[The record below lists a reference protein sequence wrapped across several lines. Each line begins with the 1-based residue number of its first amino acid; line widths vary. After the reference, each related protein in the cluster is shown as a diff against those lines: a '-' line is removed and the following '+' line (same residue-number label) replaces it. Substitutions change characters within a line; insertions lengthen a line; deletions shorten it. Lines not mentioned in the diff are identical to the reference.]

1 MKGKFSKRVLMSV
14 ASFAICIAIAV
25 ASLAL
30 PAVGASERTVN
41 VDFGTVLNEDYL
53 GIGDNYWVGPYDYK
67 NTGMMD
73 AYQTVNDKHNNVLK
87 PASVRMM
94 FFPHWLVN
102 RDLSEEEQEA
112 NYMNGIYYFE
122 SEEFKA
128 FVRKSKSISDGGG
141 SICLN
146 MGGGLTD
153 DVLSWWGIKHVTRQ
167 AGGKS
172 APDDLGQ
179 FAHFTTAIIQRL
191 LDEGVNVKYLSF
203 YNEINNGCYEAFF
216 DKRIYWTEMIRDI
229 HFALED
235 AGLRDDIKIFA
246 TELTGYYDSEDN
258 EVIGNTMQI
267 AYDTLIVPG
276 YADYLNT
283 HTYQGTRTAE
293 QLLKD
298 LTSNI
303 ENVKAKFSQTR
314 LFANEFGSYTPNGG
328 ENANSMEFNMSDL
341 TIIINESN
349 LGYGGSAGWFWLGD
363 RIPAPLNM
371 GHADVAS
378 GMSSQPSYGLA
389 LVSENYNARG
399 LAMRY
404 IPRNSK
410 VVKSTPDSNDINSA
424 VYVKGEDTTVLLEI
438 EPSKD
443 TRELKVNLGSAYAGK
458 TFGIHYDSM
467 GNDTNRDGHDDAI
480 TFADSTLLA
489 TRSEERMV
497 GPDGYLRWTIP
508 ADEHNLN
515 VVMTT
520 LAEQVQV
527 EFDMEEVSV
536 AAGGSV
542 NISVKDV
549 YGVEGDAV
557 DFEIYDFSAVG
568 EADDYQLADAGTLAS
583 IGTLSNVTDN
593 SVTFN
598 ASSELKRGDVIAI
611 KATPRA
617 AMSDDVA
624 GYGIAIIRVG
634 EYITYYR
641 ADCITKGQDKIPVK
655 YAIGEVTDLKAY
667 TVDGMDFGGW
677 YLTED
682 FSGDPVTKTD
692 ASWNNTTVLYGKFT
706 EKE

>member
-1 MKGKFSKRVLMSV
+1 MKGKFSKRALMSI
-14 ASFAICIAIAV
+14 ASFAICIVIAV

-30 PAVGASERTVN
+30 PAVGASTRTVT
-41 VDFGTVLNEDYL
+41 VDFDTVWNEDYL
-53 GIGDNYWVGPYDYK
+53 GIGDNYWVGPYSYK
-67 NTGMMD
+67 DTGMMD

-87 PASVRMM
+87 PAYVRMM
-94 FFPHWLVN
+94 FFPHWLVD
-102 RDLSEEEQEA
+102 RSLTEEEQEA
-112 NYMNGIYYFE
+112 NYMAGNYYFE

-146 MGGGLTD
+146 MGGGLTE
-153 DVLSWWGIKHVTRQ
+153 DVLSWWGIEHVTRQ

-179 FAHFTTAIIQRL
+179 FAHFTTAIIERL
-191 LDEGVNVKYLSF
+191 LAEGVNVKYLSF
-203 YNEINNGCYEAFF
+203 YNEINNGCFEAFF

-229 HFALED
+229 HFALTD
-235 AGLRDDIKIFA
+235 ADLRDDIKIFA
-246 TELTGYYDSEDN
+246 TEIVGYYDSEDN
-258 EVIGNTMQI
+258 EVIGNTMKI
-267 AYDTLIVPG
+267 AYEQLIVPG
-276 YADYLNT
+276 YADYLNS
-283 HTYQGTRTAE
+283 HTYQATRTDE
-293 QLLKD
+293 EMLKD
-298 LTSNI
+298 LTSNVN
-303 ENVKAKFSQTR
+303 NVKEKFPLTR
-314 LFANEFGSYTPNGG
+314 LFANEFGGYTPGGG

-363 RIPAPLNM
+363 RIPEPLNM

-378 GMSSQPSYGLA
+378 GMSSQPSYGLK

-424 VYVKGEDTTVLLEI
+424 VYVKGDDTTILLEI
-438 EPSKD
+438 APSD
-443 TRELKVNLGSAYAGK
+443 TERTLKVNLGTAYAGK
-458 TFGIHYDSM
+458 NFGVHFDSM

-489 TRSEERMV
+489 TRSGTVTVDEN
-497 GPDGYLRWTIP
+497 GYLDWTIP
-508 ADEHNLN
+508 TDEHNLN

-520 LAEQVQV
+520 LPEQVQV

-536 AAGGSV
+536 SAGGSV

-549 YGVEGDAV
+549 YGVNSDAV
-557 DFEIYDFSAVG
+557 DFELYDFSAVG
-568 EADDYQLADAGTLAS
+568 EADDYQLATDFTNV
-583 IGTLSNVTDN
+583 GTLSNITDT

-598 ASSELKRGDVIAI
+598 ANADLKRGDVIAI
-611 KATPRA
+611 KATPKA
-617 AMSDDVA
+617 AMTEDVA

-634 EYITYYR
+634 EYVTYYR
-641 ADCITKGQDKIPVK
+641 ADCITKAADKIPVK
-655 YAIGEVTDLKAY
+655 YAIGEETDLKAY
-667 TVDGMDFGGW
+667 TVDKMDFGGW
-677 YLTED
+677 YLTPD
-682 FSGDPVTKTD
+682 YSGDPVTKTGAD
-692 ASWNNTTVLYGKFT
+692 WNNTTVLYGKFT